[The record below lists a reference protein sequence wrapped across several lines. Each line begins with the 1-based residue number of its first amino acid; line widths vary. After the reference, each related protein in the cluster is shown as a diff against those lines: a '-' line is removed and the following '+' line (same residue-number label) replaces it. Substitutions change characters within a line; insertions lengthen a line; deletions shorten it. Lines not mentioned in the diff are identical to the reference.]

1 MSRYDTSL
9 DRERGQVRSGMN
21 PMRAGTRGGRYG
33 RDFGRYGRDFPS
45 AWQAPAE
52 MRGFRGGSAF
62 SYGTG
67 QGAWPR
73 RERYERPR
81 APFFVRG
88 GGYDAGLR
96 GGDGGR
102 WPGYG
107 GVAFPRRGYD
117 ARW

>member
-1 MSRYDTSL
+1 MARYDTSL
-9 DRERGQVRSGMN
+9 DRERGQVRSGTN
-21 PMRAGTRGGRYG
+21 PLRAGARGGRHG
-33 RDFGRYGRDFPS
+33 TDFGRYDRDF
-45 AWQAPAE
+45 ARTWQAPSE

-67 QGAWPR
+67 EGAGPG

-81 APFFVRG
+81 VPFFVRG

-96 GGDGGR
+96 GGGGGR
-102 WPGYG
+102 GAAG
-107 GVAFPRRGYD
+107 GAAFPRRGYD

>member
-1 MSRYDTSL
+1 MARYDTSL

-21 PMRAGTRGGRYG
+21 PMRAGPRGARYG
-33 RDFGRYGRDFPS
+33 RDFGRYDGDFPS
-45 AWQAPAE
+45 TWQAPAE

-62 SYGTG
+62 SYGMG
-67 QGAWPR
+67 QGAGPGR
-73 RERYERPR
+73 ARYERPR

-96 GGDGGR
+96 GERGR
-102 WPGYG
+102 GPGYG
-107 GVAFPRRGYD
+107 GAAFPRRGYD